1 MLARGIIENV
11 DNFDRA
17 QTLTTTPGYNGWTVA
32 DTSAAGTPTYTTVT
46 ENGGAMK
53 LTLEATSE
61 AQNVCMY
68 QNDVL
73 MLDLAN
79 LQLVEFIAKVSGI
92 DSVTT
97 LVFGVGTARN
107 DTVASVTN
115 CAWFKILGSG
125 STSNVLIDTRDGTT
139 SNTGVATGT
148 TLSSTYKKFTID
160 FQNGLADVRFFID
173 GDRVAGSTTFSMA
186 AITADQNVQ
195 PIVQIQ
201 KASGTGVAS
210 VSIARIRTVQK
221 FNYGA

>member
-17 QTLTTTPGYNGWTVA
+17 QALTTTPGYNGWTVA
-32 DTSAAGTPTYTTVT
+32 DTSASGTPTYLSVT
-46 ENGGAMK
+46 EDGGAMK

-79 LQLVEFIAKVSGI
+79 LQLVEIIAKVAAI

-97 LVFGVGTARN
+97 LVMGVGNARN
-107 DTVASVTN
+107 DTVASVTV
-115 CAWFKILGSG
+115 ASWFKILGSG
-125 STSNVLIDTRDGTT
+125 STSNVLIDTRDGTN
-139 SNTGVATGT
+139 SNTGVATGA
-148 TLSSTYKKFTID
+148 TLSSTYKKFTMD

-173 GDRVAGSTTFSMA
+173 GDRVAASTTFNMSS
-186 AITADQNVQ
+186 ITSGQNVQ

-210 VSIARIRTVQK
+210 VSIARIRTVQRY
-221 FNYGA
+221 NYGA